1 MVANKTP
8 ASYNKDKKIPTS
20 LSRNIDAAEAKIQY
34 DEYAKKI
41 LGDKQ
46 ILSRIFR
53 KVVKETKGLSLAE
66 IEDCIEK
73 AKINCVSIY
82 PGLSN
87 KDQVQGIGTESAIG
101 KEGKINF
108 DVRTFI
114 TVPIKGKLVKIII
127 NLEGQK
133 KFHPGYRIE
142 TRAIFYNAR
151 QLSMQLDTEF
161 FIPDYDNICKVY
173 TIWICFD
180 STKKEANAIA

>member
-8 ASYNKDKKIPTS
+8 TSYNKDKKTPTS

-46 ILSRIFR
+46 ILSRIFQ
-53 KVVKETKGLSLAE
+53 KVVKEAKDLSLSE

-73 AKINCVSIY
+73 AEINCVSIY

-87 KDQVQGIGTESAIG
+87 KDQVQGISTESAIG

-151 QLSMQLDTEF
+151 QLS
-161 FIPDYDNICKVY
+161 ISCGRVPRP
-173 TIWICFD
+173 
-180 STKKEANAIA
+180 